1 MRKVLSTTLATAAI
15 VAFTA
20 GSAMAFGDCSGTKHQ
35 QSVKTDAPVT
45 TAQTPVP
52 QTSTKSGG

>member
-20 GSAMAFGDCSGTKHQ
+20 GSAMAFGDCSGMKHQ